1 MATTELCPKIRW
13 CQWGE
18 PYGQG
23 PDPRRWGLA
32 VHGKRRLPERWSQ
45 DVKSRYETQ
54 RRMTAVFAHL
64 HRSRSGTAT
73 ILEQVFREQ
82 VDRWKDETAH
92 WSSVVKM
99 RAHPSYL
106 RIIGLAKLSTN
117 NEIERLLLRELE
129 EEPDH
134 WFDALVALTG
144 ENPVQPHHD
153 FDEAV
158 NAWLEWG
165 RERNLLART
174 SDGQTHD
181 DEWGN

>member
-1 MATTELCPKIRW
+1 MATAELCPKIRDSW
-13 CQWGE
+13 REEHVKGS
-18 PYGQG
+18 
-23 PDPRRWGLA
+23 DPRRWGIA
-32 VHGKRRLPERWSQ
+32 VHGKRRLPERWPQ

-64 HRSRSGTAT
+64 HRAPSGTSV
-73 ILEQVFREQ
+73 LERVFREQ

-99 RAHPSYL
+99 RAHPAYL
-106 RIIGLAKLSTN
+106 RIIGLASLSTN

-153 FDEAV
+153 FDESV

-165 RERNLLART
+165 RKRNLLPRT
-174 SDGQTHD
+174 PNGQTAD
-181 DEWGN
+181 NERST

>member
-1 MATTELCPKIRW
+1 MSTAELCPKIRGH
-13 CQWGE
+13 WGE
-18 PYGQG
+18 PYVQG

-32 VHGKRRLPERWSQ
+32 IHGKRRLPERWSQ

-64 HRSRSGTAT
+64 YRSPPRTT
-73 ILEQVFREQ
+73 ILEHVFREQ
-82 VDRWKDETAH
+82 VDRWKNETAH

-117 NEIERLLLRELE
+117 NELERLLLRELE

-174 SDGQTHD
+174 PDGQTTG
-181 DEWGN
+181 DERID